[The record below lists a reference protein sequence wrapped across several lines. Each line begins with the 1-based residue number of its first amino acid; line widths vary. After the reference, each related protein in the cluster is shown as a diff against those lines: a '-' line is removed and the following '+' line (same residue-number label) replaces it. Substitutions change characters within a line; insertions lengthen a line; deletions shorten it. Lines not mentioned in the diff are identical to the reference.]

1 MDKFINSFDN
11 ISSLGHNCY
20 PKLYFNFKKINQET
34 QFFDYIGT
42 SIWSII
48 ELLENDFEGMFDKD
62 NYKIMNIMKD
72 GDNKYLVVNEKYF
85 IRCKHE
91 FKKTLFNQNL
101 DKDELNIFIDKMK
114 RRKEKFM
121 NMLSNNKSLIF
132 IRYEEDH
139 TNRHV
144 LKEYERKLE
153 TPYIDNLK
161 ILSNMF
167 RKINP
172 MKKIIIMDI
181 SHLNDKTEYIEE
193 YGIIKI
199 KMKKRIE
206 CWSQASI
213 EIENTFL
220 NETKFFQNLC
230 LSIPYS

>member
-1 MDKFINSFDN
+1 MDKFIKSFDN

-42 SIWSII
+42 SVWSII

-91 FKKTLFNQNL
+91 FKKTLLNQNL
-101 DKDELNIFIDKMK
+101 DNEELNIFIDKMK

-139 TNRHV
+139 TNRRV
-144 LKEYERKLE
+144 LKDYERKLE

-193 YGIIKI
+193 YGIKL
-199 KMKKRIE
+199 K
-206 CWSQASI
+206 
-213 EIENTFL
+213 
-220 NETKFFQNLC
+220 
-230 LSIPYS
+230 

>member
-1 MDKFINSFDN
+1 MDKFIKKFDI

-20 PKLYFNFKKINQET
+20 PKLYFTSKKIDQET
-34 QFFDYIGT
+34 HFFDYIGT
-42 SIWSII
+42 SVWSII

-91 FKKTLFNQNL
+91 FKKTLLNENCEI
-101 DKDELNIFIDKMK
+101 DKEELNIFIDKMK
-114 RRKEKFM
+114 KRKEKLM
-121 NMLSNNKSLIF
+121 NMLSNNKSIIF

-139 TNRHV
+139 TNRRI
-144 LKEYERKLE
+144 LKDYERKLK

-161 ILSNMF
+161 ILSDMF

-172 MKKIIIMDI
+172 MKKIIIVNV

-213 EIENTFL
+213 EIENAFL
-220 NETKFFQNLC
+220 NERKFIEETFLK
-230 LSIPYS
+230 I

>member
-1 MDKFINSFDN
+1 MDKFIKKFDN

-20 PKLYFNFKKINQET
+20 PKLYFTSKKIDQET
-34 QFFDYIGT
+34 HFFDYIGT
-42 SIWSII
+42 SVWSII

-72 GDNKYLVVNEKYF
+72 GDNKYLVVNQKYF

-91 FKKTLFNQNL
+91 FKKTLLNENCEI
-101 DKDELNIFIDKMK
+101 DKEELNIFIDKMK
-114 RRKEKFM
+114 RRKEKLM

-139 TNRHV
+139 TNRRI
-144 LKEYERKLE
+144 LKDYERKLK

-161 ILSNMF
+161 ILSDMF

-172 MKKIIIMDI
+172 MKKIIIVNV

-213 EIENTFL
+213 EIENAFLYERKFIEETFL
-220 NETKFFQNLC
+220 K
-230 LSIPYS
+230 I

>member
-1 MDKFINSFDN
+1 MDKFIKKFDN

-20 PKLYFNFKKINQET
+20 PKLYFTSKKIDQET
-34 QFFDYIGT
+34 HFFDYIGT
-42 SIWSII
+42 SVWSII

-72 GDNKYLVVNEKYF
+72 GDNKYLVVNQKYF

-91 FKKTLFNQNL
+91 FKKTLLNENCEI
-101 DKDELNIFIDKMK
+101 DKEELNIFIDKMK
-114 RRKEKFM
+114 RRKEKLM

-139 TNRHV
+139 TNRRI
-144 LKEYERKLE
+144 LKDYERKLK

-161 ILSNMF
+161 ILSDMF

-172 MKKIIIMDI
+172 MKKIIIVNV

-213 EIENTFL
+213 EIENAFL
-220 NETKFFQNLC
+220 NERKFIEETFLK
-230 LSIPYS
+230 I